1 MKVTINICFTY
12 LYTLVCRLVVFPAEI
27 SIQSFEIFVFESSKS
42 FQKKPAYIVV
52 ALQLCI
58 IWYIEYVQ
66 NKTNVLKKEKLK
78 LKFFS
83 FLKIYVP
90 EIKPRRL
97 L

>member
-78 LKFFS
+78 LFS

-90 EIKPRRL
+90 DFEIKPRRFL
-97 L
+97 